1 MNQILVT
8 GITGFIGTHLLS
20 CLIQQNYSLNITTRN
35 IHPETSPKITTVK
48 IADINEVTNW
58 DEALTNID
66 TVIHL
71 AARAH
76 LLQDNA
82 TNPEA
87 EFHKTNTAA
96 TANLVQ
102 QSIAAGVKHFI
113 FISSIGAMATLSPY
127 PLTESSPCT
136 PDTPY
141 GRSKLQ
147 AEQALK
153 ELCANSSM
161 TWTILRPPLI
171 YGPRNPGN
179 MARLLKLVN
188 TGLPLPLGAINNRRS
203 LLYVGNLVDAIITC
217 LSHPNAKNQTFLI
230 SDGEDLSTPD
240 LIRQI
245 GQAMGKTPLL
255 LPIPPTLLTS
265 LAKPLGKQE
274 TVNRLIGSLPINSQK
289 IRTTL
294 NWTPPVTVSQ
304 GLQDT
309 VNWYLNQ

>member
-1 MNQILVT
+1 MSSVLVT
-8 GITGFIGTHLLS
+8 GATGFIGQHLVASLKQYNHIQTRAAVRGTS
-20 CLIQQNYSLNITTRN
+20 SLPVETTLIDQIDQ
-35 IHPETSPKITTVK
+35 
-48 IADINEVTNW
+48 DTNW
-58 DEALTNID
+58 THALKDIH

-76 LLQDNA
+76 ILQENTLD
-82 TNPEA
+82 PET
-87 EFHKTNTAA
+87 EFFTVNTQG
-96 TANLVQ
+96 TINLVNQ
-102 QSIAAGVKHFI
+102 AIEAKVQRFI
-113 FISSIGAMATLSPY
+113 FISSIGAMATLSEQT
-127 PLTESSPCT
+127 LTESSHCT

-153 ELCANSSM
+153 QLCANSPM

-179 MARLLKLVN
+179 MARLLKLVK

-217 LSHPNAKNQTFLI
+217 LNHANAKNQTFLI
-230 SDGEDLSTPD
+230 SDGENLSTPD

-245 GQAMGKTPLL
+245 GQAIGKTPLL
-255 LPIPPTLLTS
+255 LPVPPRLLTS
-265 LAKPLGKQE
+265 LAQPLGKQE
-274 TVNRLIGSLPINSQK
+274 TVNRLIGSLAIDSQK

-294 NWTPPVTVSQ
+294 NWTPPTTVSQ